1 MNSRRLLKRCI
12 LAFFTVTTCFI
23 VGALMN
29 KKSNLHAM
37 MNKKE
42 DTNDNKQPCCEM
54 KDAMPNSIDQLSARL
69 DRVNRWIEN
78 CDQKVYIMLAF
89 IGACI
94 TVFFSSSMFFKAR
107 AVLIQ
112 PFYAFLKH
120 SDAYCIDFRKILL
133 FVGLITISIFVGR
146 MIYFLIKA
154 LTPKTI
160 TKEFL
165 KKNPSLEG
173 KSLLHF
179 QTIAGM
185 TFDDFESY
193 ADNDTKER
201 YKHDLYSQIYINSS
215 ICDAK
220 FENLKKGLQAMNYLL
235 IFIPLEAALAF
246 FLP

>member
-1 MNSRRLLKRCI
+1 MDR
-12 LAFFTVTTCFI
+12 
-23 VGALMN
+23 
-29 KKSNLHAM
+29 KSNLHAM

-54 KDAMPNSIDQLSARL
+54 KDVMPNSIEQLSARL

-94 TVFFSSSMFFKAR
+94 TIFLSSSMFFKAR

-160 TKEFL
+160 TKEL
-165 KKNPSLEG
+165 
-173 KSLLHF
+173 
-179 QTIAGM
+179 AGM
-185 TFDDFESY
+185 PFDDFESQ

-220 FENLKKGLQAMNYLL
+220 FENLKKGLQSMNYLL

>member
-1 MNSRRLLKRCI
+1 MNR
-12 LAFFTVTTCFI
+12 
-23 VGALMN
+23 
-29 KKSNLHAM
+29 KSNLHGM
-37 MNKKE
+37 MTNKV
-42 DTNDNKQPCCEM
+42 DSNDNKQPSCEM
-54 KDAMPNSIDQLSARL
+54 KDVMPNSIDQLSARL
-69 DRVNRWIEN
+69 DRVNKWIEN

-94 TVFFSSSMFFKAR
+94 TVVFSSCMFFKAR
-107 AVLIQ
+107 TVLIH

-120 SDAYCIDFRKILL
+120 NDAYCVDCRKLLL
-133 FVGLITISIFVGR
+133 FIGLIIISIFVGR

-160 TKEFL
+160 TNDFL

-179 QTIAGM
+179 QTRAGM
-185 TFDDFESY
+185 PFDEFESQ

>member
-1 MNSRRLLKRCI
+1 MNYRWLLKECDLVLFTISSCI
-12 LAFFTVTTCFI
+12 ILGTMI
-23 VGALMN
+23 N
-29 KKSNLHAM
+29 KQSKLHELV
-37 MNKKE
+37 NENE
-42 DTNDNKQPCCEM
+42 DTHDNQKSLSKMNEV
-54 KDAMPNSIDQLSARL
+54 MPNSIEQLSARL

-179 QTIAGM
+179 QTLAGM
-185 TFDDFESY
+185 PFDEFESQ
-193 ADNDTKER
+193 AENDTKER